1 MDNKKLVVS
10 EEFRS
15 LIYVRG
21 MTTLVTTAVITLV
34 KTVKLIFYQSMPF
47 EMQQQYNFKCN
58 YNNA

>member
-15 LIYVRG
+15 LIYMRG

-47 EMQQQYNFKCN
+47 EMQQHYNFKCN
-58 YNNA
+58 YDNA